1 MSVGLMIEQVDG
13 QESDRYTP
21 VSGEATFTTYWKP
34 LIEQEGYAWLP
45 MMQTGFPI
53 TEVDLPAVLS
63 ELRQLKRAVPRYY
76 TPDSVAYQHMEE
88 NLTTLIGELEALDG
102 KKVELFLG

>member
-13 QESDRYTP
+13 EEADRYTP
-21 VSGEATFTTYWKP
+21 VSGEATFTTYWQP

-76 TPDSVAYQHMEE
+76 PPDSAAYQHMEE
-88 NLTTLIGELEALDG
+88 NLAMLIKELDALEG
-102 KKVELFLG
+102 KQVELFLG